1 MSKTRHIQK
10 RMSQRGITSAI
21 LDLVERFGVCDNGDK
36 VILTKKNCQ
45 RLSAV
50 LANMK
55 KVVDKMAE
63 KGGYTLVES
72 GDSLITIYRTNS
84 FNKFLATNSKDD

>member
-21 LDLVERFGVCDNGDK
+21 LDLVERFGGCDSGDK

-55 KVVDKMAE
+55 IVVDKMAE